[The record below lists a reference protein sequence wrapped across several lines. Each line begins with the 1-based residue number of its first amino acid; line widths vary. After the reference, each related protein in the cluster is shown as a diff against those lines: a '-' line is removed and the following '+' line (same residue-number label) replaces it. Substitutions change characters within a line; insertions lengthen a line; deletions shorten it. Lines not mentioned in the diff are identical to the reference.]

1 MSTQPPATGDWHA
14 AWSAALDALEMDVAT
29 AEEMLSGDHRNQETP
44 AVTGAWT
51 PPADLGP
58 LPLDLRPRA
67 DAILARQLAVAKEMV
82 LIMVGNRRQA
92 AMIARVET
100 GSDGAARPVYI
111 NCAA

>member
-1 MSTQPPATGDWHA
+1 MSAQPPSAGDWHA
-14 AWSAALDALEMDVAT
+14 AWSAALDALEMDVA
-29 AEEMLSGDHRNQETP
+29 AVEEMLSGDHRTQEVP

-51 PPADLGP
+51 PPTDLGP

-67 DAILARQLAVAKEMV
+67 DAILSRQLRVAQEMV
-82 LIMVGNRRQA
+82 LVMAGNRRQA